1 MKTDEHPSRGAG
13 GRAMFTLSGSTWQ
26 EGSGQQKCP
35 REKNSLICTELAAVS
50 PLPTPWTVSF
60 SSLFLSVR

>member
-35 REKNSLICTELAAVS
+35 REKTALFAQSLLLR
-50 PLPTPWTVSF
+50 PLF
-60 SSLFLSVR
+60 QLHGR